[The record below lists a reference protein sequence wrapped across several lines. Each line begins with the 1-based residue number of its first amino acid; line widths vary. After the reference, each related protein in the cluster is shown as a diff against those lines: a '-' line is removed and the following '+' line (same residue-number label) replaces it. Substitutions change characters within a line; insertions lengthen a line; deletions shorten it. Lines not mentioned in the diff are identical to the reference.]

1 MEKILCFTVL
11 LVVATSI
18 QGFRNRN
25 PNRSLCSLSQDI
37 GPCRFI
43 EPCKPSLLSWNETF
57 IIVSWE
63 SLFQGCN
70 EDQISQMWIKSAEGK
85 AAQYREVTFA
95 KNRTHLER
103 KFCDNSKIALRIDF
117 KEDHVNFPNNIQQRV
132 LFTQYNDC
140 KNIIISVANKSNA
153 ALVGI
158 ISAGKLF
165 KAMAPSVN
173 FEFHQI
179 LHYLTL
185 SYIILYLSF
194 ISFHLF
200 SSPVLWTNVRQWG
213 SLASQARQTN
223 EAGVTT
229 QRKEME
235 NHHPKVAPK
244 VAIFFLSFRFYTR
257 PV

>member
-1 MEKILCFTVL
+1 MEKLLFFTILL
-11 LVVATSI
+11 LVATSF

-25 PNRSLCSLSQDI
+25 PSRNPCSLSQEI

-43 EPCKPSLLSWNETF
+43 EPCKPTLLSWNETF

-63 SLFQGCN
+63 GLFQGCH

-140 KNIIISVANKSNA
+140 KNIIISSVANKSNA
-153 ALVGI
+153 ALFGI

-185 SYIILYLSF
+185 SGVILLITSWCEWHLWRHWGAERLKHSWLLWM
-194 ISFHLF
+194 ISWFCI
-200 SSPVLWTNVRQWG
+200 PVVL
-213 SLASQARQTN
+213 
-223 EAGVTT
+223 
-229 QRKEME
+229 K
-235 NHHPKVAPK
+235 
-244 VAIFFLSFRFYTR
+244 
-257 PV
+257 